1 MAFAVFEFFLR
12 FVFFLLAQ
20 DILVV
25 KFMTIGFGFRDTDDK
40 YGICESS

>member
-1 MAFAVFEFFLR
+1 MRIFLR

-25 KFMTIGFGFRDTDDK
+25 KLTTMVLVL
-40 YGICESS
+40 GILITNMVYVNQAD